1 MKTQLEGKGHEDDGS
16 ELRVSSGDEVRHEL
30 EGEGAEDSGAASGTD
45 DSQAL
50 PPDIQSAINLANSG
64 TEDNDANDFDMG

>member
-1 MKTQLEGKGHEDDGS
+1 MKTQLVGKGHEDDGS
-16 ELRVSSGDEVRHEL
+16 ELRVFSGDEVRLEL

-50 PPDIQSAINLANSG
+50 PHDIQSAIDFANSG
-64 TEDNDANDFDMG
+64 TDFDMG

>member
-1 MKTQLEGKGHEDDGS
+1 MKTQLEGRGHEDDGS
-16 ELRVSSGDEVRHEL
+16 SSEDEVRNEL

-50 PPDIQSAINLANSG
+50 PPDIQSAINFANSG
-64 TEDNDANDFDMG
+64 TEDYDANDFDMG